1 MSVFKVSV
9 LQPSYVITQL
19 NNIKKKNHNAS
30 QIIHVIT
37 MYLLLFQD

>member
-1 MSVFKVSV
+1 MSVFKVLV

-19 NNIKKKNHNAS
+19 NNIKKNHNAS